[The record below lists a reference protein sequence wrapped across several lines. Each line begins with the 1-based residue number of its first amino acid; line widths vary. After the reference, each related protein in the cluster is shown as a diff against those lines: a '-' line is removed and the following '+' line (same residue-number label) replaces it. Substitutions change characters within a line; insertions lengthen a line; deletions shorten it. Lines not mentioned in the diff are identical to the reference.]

1 MTLLVFKPF
10 GNSDQ
15 ILSHLHRFR
24 DVLFNS
30 FLLLF
35 KVNYKIMAEF
45 KHEIGSEI
53 TKVYKTRFQFTIEKF
68 LLKMN
73 VVSHLDIDIPGL
85 TTW

>member
-10 GNSDQ
+10 GN
-15 ILSHLHRFR
+15 LHRFR
-24 DVLFNS
+24 DVLFNF

-35 KVNYKIMAEF
+35 KENYKIMTEF